1 MNRILSVNNLYKYF
15 NKDKLVLNNISFHV
29 NKGEFVSIIGP
40 SGAGKSTILRCINCL
55 TQPTKG
61 EIILGNKVINQIKG
75 REIRKVRREIGMV
88 FQNYNLVYRLT
99 VMQNVMHG
107 RLGYISGIKGIL
119 GLYSEEDKKKAVAL
133 LDKVGLIN
141 YMYKRASELSGG
153 QKQRVG
159 IVRALMQEPSLL
171 LCDEPI
177 ASLDPGNSKVIMDLI
192 RDLVKERGITC
203 IVNLHQVEI
212 AKRYADRI
220 IGIKNGEVV
229 FDGVPS
235 LLSNK
240 IIEDIYDTSMDNL
253 MIGKR
258 EEKLNA

>member
-1 MNRILSVNNLYKYF
+1 
-15 NKDKLVLNNISFHV
+15 
-29 NKGEFVSIIGP
+29 
-40 SGAGKSTILRCINCL
+40 
-55 TQPTKG
+55 
-61 EIILGNKVINQIKG
+61 LGNKVINQIKG

-212 AKRYADRI
+212 AKKYADRI